1 MSEEEKAVDSS
12 AEQPKKKRRVGL
24 TVGLVILG
32 VVIAAGAFVFF
43 YAKDKY
49 NRLGQESETFNRED
63 VYVNT
68 TAAAQEADTEKTEP
82 ASDGTAEADTEAS
95 KTRKDKKEKETT
107 GAASEET
114 EAQNSGKYTTIMLY
128 GVDAR
133 NTTDLVKDANADSAI
148 VCVIDNE
155 TCEVTLVSVLR
166 DILVETPSGYRTKL
180 TDVYAGY
187 GVKESLGT
195 INMCLDLS
203 ITQYATVNWTAVATA
218 VNALGG
224 IDVELTK
231 AEIDYINY
239 NNEGMGKRVGIP
251 SDPIEY
257 VGDGMY
263 HINGV
268 HAVMHAANRTVGM
281 HDISRAERQRTILKA
296 MLKQAKSCSL
306 AQLNDTIN
314 AVLPYVSTN
323 LTLSEILS
331 MALKVPQYDI
341 TETGMFPF
349 NYVNE
354 SNLTTA
360 YVYCN
365 TLPTNVIELHR
376 ILYKEEN
383 YVPNEAVYRVDEFI
397 QSYRAEHP

>member
-1 MSEEEKAVDSS
+1 MSEEPPVVTDE
-12 AEQPKKKRRVGL
+12 PKKKRKIWM
-24 TVGLVILG
+24 VILLTFLG
-32 VVIAAGAFVFF
+32 LILAAGVSLFLFAR
-43 YAKDKY
+43 DKY
-49 NRLGQESETFNRED
+49 NRLGKQEETFDRSD

-68 TAAAQEADTEKTEP
+68 TAATTHEETETETETETEP
-82 ASDGTAEADTEAS
+82 STEAS
-95 KTRKDKKEKETT
+95 AESSTEKEKVKVKKTTEAVTTEKETEK
-107 GAASEET
+107 AVT
-114 EAQNSGKYTTIMLY
+114 EKYTTLMLY

-133 NTTDLVKDANADSAI
+133 NNTDLEKDANADSAI

-155 TCEVTLVSVLR
+155 TYEVTLVSVLR
-166 DILVETPSGYRTKL
+166 DILVETPTGYRTKL

-195 INMCLDLS
+195 INKCLDLE

-239 NNEGMGKRVGIP
+239 NNEGMGRRVGIP

-257 VGDGMY
+257 VGDGLY

-268 HAVMHAANRTVGM
+268 HAVMHAANRTIGQ

-306 AQLNDTIN
+306 TQLNNCIN

-323 LTLSEILS
+323 LTMSEIVS
-331 MALKVPQYDI
+331 MVVKVPKYEI
-341 TETGMFPF
+341 TQNSMFPF
-349 NYVNE
+349 TYVNE

-360 YVYCN
+360 YVYCD
-365 TLPTNVIELHR
+365 TLPSNVIELHR
-376 ILYKEEN
+376 LLYGIEG
-383 YVPNEAVYRVDEFI
+383 YVPNDMVYQVDEFI
-397 QSYRAEHP
+397 QNYRAEHP